1 MQTQENLTK
10 EIADSITK
18 YLGPLG
24 LIVHV
29 EAEHLCM
36 SMRGVKS
43 RGVVTKTT
51 DVRGVLKKQKEL
63 LDQFYRD
70 INGHKQGAL

>member
-1 MQTQENLTK
+1 
-10 EIADSITK
+10 
-18 YLGPLG
+18 

-43 RGVVTKTT
+43 KGVITKTT
-51 DVRGVLKKQKEL
+51 DVRGVLVKQKEL
-63 LDQFYRD
+63 LDQFYKD
-70 INGHKQGAL
+70 INGHKPGVT